1 MLNSRFELHCGIP
14 TLSPGINIE
23 WNKNGRPFLPF
34 ALSSRIYFLENN
46 SLVVFRS
53 ILPEDKGV
61 YTCVADD
68 LNESSHTTRLEVQG
82 EMQAEKGR
90 GSFNYADRFIF
101 YGLQEKKM
109 CINYALFGIS
119 GFVTLIDRDGTFL
132 LPS

>member
-1 MLNSRFELHCGIP
+1 M
-14 TLSPGINIE
+14 
-23 WNKNGRPFLPF
+23 PF

-90 GSFNYADRFIF
+90 GSFNYADWIIF
-101 YGLQEKKM
+101 YGLQKKM